1 MLLLLVKNKVYILF
15 YSAPLALPWP
25 SSTAEFFQFFGHSTP
40 QILNIASNHRAVLI
54 RWYNKRIFIKGYSVP
69 REFSGI
75 ENYKLFWWLCKFN
88 LNLIQRDTVNYTSF
102 NNKVLS
108 ITLNQDE
115 FEYIGTTFTC
125 VKISILPKVF
135 RQPIF
140 LV

>member
-75 ENYKLFWWLCKFN
+75 ENYKL
-88 LNLIQRDTVNYTSF
+88 Y
-102 NNKVLS
+102 KVWFFGLKMLPLS
-108 ITLNQDE
+108 PSYLSLSKYHCLHKKT
-115 FEYIGTTFTC
+115 
-125 VKISILPKVF
+125 VF
-135 RQPIF
+135 RLHAFFISNAFSFCFIF
-140 LV
+140 PHFGPGIAFERF